1 MNETPEP
8 NLDLGDATT
17 RIRANSLTLVPERG
31 ASLSPVQT
39 EFNKLMKKLETARS
53 KMAAQRAKLDRQ
65 LAEINRDIMPLAER
79 ENRANLNILRATER
93 AVDRMKLTPKRLGAL
108 TDLMSAK
115 GQELLNDPVGLTAD
129 EIAELEKTVD
139 DLGPSRSRQIED
151 NLASEEFDMMREV
164 IESMARQA
172 GVNIDLSGLDP
183 TADPHEYERMLHERI
198 EAAEREFEAN
208 PPPPPRARKPTKAQL
223 EKERR
228 RQEAEEA
235 KKNDLKS
242 LFKQLAKVLH
252 PDLETDP
259 EAKAH
264 KESWMKRLTTA
275 YAANDLRDMLQIEM
289 EWLGE
294 EAGNLASASD
304 RKLKVYCAV
313 LKEQIAD
320 IRDQTEAIFSEP
332 QYGPIRRFIHPYMG
346 TLPPVRM
353 ILASLHHVVE
363 GLEKMLEILK
373 TDTPERR
380 KLIHKMADE
389 HARAL
394 KRIW

>member
-1 MNETPEP
+1 MNETPEL
-8 NLDLGDATT
+8 NLDLGDAPT
-17 RIRANSLTLVPERG
+17 RMRGNSLTRVPGRG

-39 EFNKLMKKLETARS
+39 EFNKLMKKLESARS
-53 KMAAQRAKLDRQ
+53 KMAARRAKLDQQ
-65 LAEINRDIMPLAER
+65 LAEINRDVMPLVER
-79 ENRANLNILRATER
+79 EIRANLNILRATER
-93 AVDRMKLTPKRLGAL
+93 AIDRMKLTPKRLGAL
-108 TDLMSAK
+108 TDLMSGKA
-115 GQELLNDPVGLTAD
+115 QELLDDPVGLTAD

-151 NLASEEFDMMREV
+151 DLVSEEFDMMREV

-183 TADPHEYERMLHERI
+183 KADPHEYERMLHERI

-235 KKNDLKS
+235 KKRDLKS

-259 EAKAH
+259 QAKAH

-275 YAANDLRDMLQIEM
+275 YAASDLRDMLQIEM

-294 EAGNLASASD
+294 EAGNLAGASD
-304 RKLKVYCAV
+304 QKLKVYCAV
-313 LKEQIAD
+313 LKEQVAE
-320 IRDQTEAIFSEP
+320 IRDQTESIFAEP
-332 QYGPIRRFIHPYMG
+332 QYGPIRRFVHPYMG

-353 ILASLHHVVE
+353 ILASMLRVVE
-363 GLEKMLEILK
+363 GLEEMLEILK
-373 TDTPERR
+373 TETPERR
-380 KLIHKMADE
+380 KFIHKMADE

-394 KRIW
+394 KGIW